1 MEEGNV
7 APKPLPR
14 RLLKTGGGE
23 GADGAAKKPVPLPR
37 SKENCPKENRS
48 STGHSFSWDSVSKQ
62 ISDNIGEKLHGS
74 ESYVREVKQIAGD
87 KLDWTIKG
95 TKLAKQKIQDS
106 VRKSTRSVR
115 SKVTKSFIENK
126 NSTSTKCQD
135 EETGGGRL
143 RKEKENKSNVLTIP
157 HQDRCV
163 SMPVVDNTLFDRIQF
178 HSPLVEQNQYDC
190 KDIASDSSGSTLNI
204 PRSPHRQNVSPSGS
218 QVSSNCSLPAD
229 HPQFH
234 VEPDYVTPYVEDQ
247 TYDTPRNSTM
257 LAPSTASSD
266 VSPTISIT
274 GVSVNNVYNPIYEV
288 NENIKPID
296 NQDILLLPEIKTIAK
311 SPYENW
317 NVNSRKN
324 VEVKPLFKP
333 RQSIM
338 LEFDPLLSGASGGS
352 SSLLEPAPLADA
364 GNYSRLEECI
374 TEENVSDESDGDY
387 WGGAI
392 SYLCPPTPPPRVD
405 SLSNDL
411 SETDNVSITTKRT
424 KSGSSLAQTEWF
436 IGSEV
441 ETSDASPKS
450 AETTTIN
457 RTSSVMEKFSN
468 MLKIVPDS
476 ASFLKKK
483 IDLGLHSEGI
493 PSKLPLPVN
502 PVHHRG
508 MMVRFLPG
516 GIEELFKNFPLRTC
530 FLADHK
536 LTFYQDNSSSNQVK
550 DTYNMKNFFSIQIIL
565 SHKFK

>member
-1 MEEGNV
+1 MEEEIP
-7 APKPLPR
+7 PKPLPR
-14 RLLKTGGGE
+14 RLLKAGGAE
-23 GADGAAKKPVPLPR
+23 GAAKKPVPLPR
-37 SKENCPKENRS
+37 SKENQNRS
-48 STGHSFSWDSVSKQ
+48 SSGHSFSWDSVSKQ
-62 ISDNIGEKLHGS
+62 ISNNIGEKLHGS

-87 KLDWTIKG
+87 KLDRTIKG

-126 NSTSTKCQD
+126 HSSTTITKIHN
-135 EETGGGRL
+135 EESEKGN
-143 RKEKENKSNVLTIP
+143 KE
-157 HQDRCV
+157 RCV
-163 SMPVVDNTLFDRIQF
+163 SMPVADIALFDSIQF
-178 HSPLVEQNQYDC
+178 NSPLV
-190 KDIASDSSGSTLNI
+190 KDVASDSSGSTLNFLH
-204 PRSPHRQNVSPSGS
+204 PLRLNVSPSGS

-229 HPQFH
+229 HSQFH
-234 VEPDYVTPYVEDQ
+234 VESDNITPYVEDQ
-247 TYDTPRNSTM
+247 TYDTPRNSTI
-257 LAPSTASSD
+257 LAPSD
-266 VSPTISIT
+266 VPRCSPTTSIT

-288 NENIKPID
+288 HENIKPNTIND
-296 NQDILLLPEIKTIAK
+296 SQDILLLPQIKTVVK

-317 NVNSRKN
+317 DINSRKN
-324 VEVKPLFKP
+324 VEEKPVFKP

-338 LEFDPLLSGASGGS
+338 LEFDPLHSDKASDSGGGN
-352 SSLLEPAPLADA
+352 SSLLETVLPADT

-374 TEENVSDESDGDY
+374 TEENVSDESDGEY
-387 WGGAI
+387 WGGSI
-392 SYLCPPTPPPRVD
+392 SYLCPPTPPLRVD
-405 SLSNDL
+405 SLSTDF
-411 SETDNVSITTKRT
+411 SETDDVSITTKRT
-424 KSGSSLAQTEWF
+424 KSSSSLAQTEWF
-436 IGSEV
+436 IDSDV
-441 ETSDASPKS
+441 EASNASPKS
-450 AETTTIN
+450 VQTTTSN

-483 IDLGLHSEGI
+483 MDLGMHSEVI

-550 DTYNMKNFFSIQIIL
+550 DIYNMKNFFSIQIIL